1 MSSSAKRMQKLRQ
14 TQSEEEKEVQRAMD
28 AQRKREKRAAQ
39 KNAKIKDSKNPDQKI
54 SAEISSMNESSLLGA
69 GDSEFGKP
77 FKPMTSKTL
86 PAILKCSICDDSADG
101 QHFGVDACRACAAF
115 FRRSIANDMK
125 YICRFENNCEISRVY
140 RCMCRSCRLQKC
152 FESGMKRESVQI
164 SRTSAPDANSRQDIP
179 STSANVRRF
188 KRIVIK
194 EDIEEPTGTSSANNQ
209 SVSVSSN
216 SSLENACVEQLLGNV
231 ALDEEERKLSNK
243 DVLRQIVENG
253 ASDYF
258 VDPTSLPQ
266 THPILTKINY
276 GYKLLER
283 RRDELYPNGRIC
295 RTVNGGTTRTYVE
308 KSLDVLEYV
317 QNNRRELDFIGQML
331 VSAYQGYAELPSSD
345 KMAMFKNFWT
355 PFLVLERCYDTYRV
369 LGPSLDDLR
378 MAFAHG
384 IVVDVINDKVDC
396 GKVSNFS
403 FVETRRMFRTWCK
416 QAALQILPPMKT
428 LEPTEIEMMFCF
440 GFLLFNLGG
449 SQLPD
454 KVSKVSLATS
464 ELCHQMISTLYDE
477 LSEYYLSEFA
487 GQNYVKRVSELMR
500 FISATEKIVTDLK
513 EDWKICQMF
522 KVFKVDVFFNEIFNE
537 A

>member
-1 MSSSAKRMQKLRQ
+1 
-14 TQSEEEKEVQRAMD
+14 
-28 AQRKREKRAAQ
+28 
-39 KNAKIKDSKNPDQKI
+39 
-54 SAEISSMNESSLLGA
+54 
-69 GDSEFGKP
+69 
-77 FKPMTSKTL
+77 MTSKTL

-125 YICRFENNCEISRVY
+125 YICRFENNCEISRA
-140 RCMCRSCRLQKC
+140 
-152 FESGMKRESVQI
+152 VQI

-188 KRIVIK
+188 QRIVIK
-194 EDIEEPTGTSSANNQ
+194 EDLEEPTSGTSSVNKQ
-209 SVSVSSN
+209 SVSSVNSN
-216 SSLENACVEQLLGNV
+216 SSSGVENTCLEPLFGNDV

-243 DVLRQIVENG
+243 DVLRQIVEIG

-258 VDPTSLPQ
+258 VDPTSLPR

-276 GYKLLER
+276 GYKLLQR

-295 RTVNGGTTRTYVE
+295 RTVNGCTTRTYVE
-308 KSLDVLEYV
+308 KSLDVLEHT
-317 QNNRRELDFIGQML
+317 QNNRRELNFIGQML
-331 VSAYQGYAELPSSD
+331 VSAYQGYAELPISD
-345 KMAMFKNFWT
+345 KMAMFKNFWGL
-355 PFLVLERCYDTYRV
+355 FLVLERSYDTYRV

-384 IVVDVINDKVDC
+384 IVVDAINDKVDC
-396 GKVSNFS
+396 GKVSNLS
-403 FVETRRMFRTWCK
+403 FAETGRMMRTWWK

-449 SQLPD
+449 PSLPD

-464 ELCHQMISTLYDE
+464 ELCHQMINTLYDE
-477 LSEYYLSEFA
+477 LSAYYLSEFA

-500 FISATEKIVTDLK
+500 FISTTEKIVTDLK
-513 EDWKICQMF
+513 EDLMICQMF
-522 KVFKVDVFFNEIFNE
+522 KVFKVDIYMDEIFSD